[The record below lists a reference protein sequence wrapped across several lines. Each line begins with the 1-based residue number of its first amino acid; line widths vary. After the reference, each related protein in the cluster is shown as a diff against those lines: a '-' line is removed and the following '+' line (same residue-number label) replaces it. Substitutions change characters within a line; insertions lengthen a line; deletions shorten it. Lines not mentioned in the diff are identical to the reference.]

1 MTDNKI
7 QDWNDIPEYKNR
19 EAVWPRIFAEYKIS
33 EELLDEFLTTAEK
46 IYALPKD
53 VAFSGDVPLTAEKYF
68 LHTATVTDG
77 EENLQEVLQLDDCC
91 KFIAINQVF
100 SPKLLMKH
108 SPMLYYDD
116 LRLNIRLQDQ
126 WGDDLAKVYRYAGS
140 AYEVL
145 SETTYNLRSAEDVFK
160 MAANSEVIGVL
171 ENMDSQM
178 TEYFLANYTWTD
190 SELSYFLRRLPV
202 QEDMYEAI
210 YHLHQD
216 RDFRDDI
223 MYNIIMYQKP
233 SEDFLERY
241 YDQLPL
247 EQLCRSP
254 IKLSEDFLERHF
266 DSLNRCSSFDKQFA
280 ENPNISDEFIQKHKE
295 QFHYYDVWKTIAKSY
310 PFKSTD
316 FVIKHAD
323 KLQNYV
329 WDLRQNPVLENYDK
343 NEIQLLINKGLQKS
357 EAILF
362 EQEVVPFLDVVKEEL
377 LDIIQNSK
385 YSSDDKL
392 AIVEN
397 FKDTAQKCLLNTH
410 REVKTGKA
418 R

>member
-1 MTDNKI
+1 MADTKI

-19 EAVWPRIFAEYKIS
+19 EAVWPRIFAEYQIS

-46 IYALPKD
+46 VYNALP
-53 VAFSGDVPLTAEKYF
+53 GDVPLTAEKYF
-68 LHTATVTDG
+68 LHTETVTDDA
-77 EENLQEVLQLDDCC
+77 ENLKEDLQLDDCC
-91 KFIAINQVF
+91 KVIAMNQVF

-108 SPMLYYDD
+108 SPMLDYDD
-116 LRLNIRLQDQ
+116 LRLNIRIQEQ
-126 WGDDLAKVYRYAGS
+126 WGDDLADVYRYAGI
-140 AYEVL
+140 ANQVL
-145 SETTYNLRSAEDVFK
+145 SETEYTLRSSEDVFR
-160 MAANSEVIGVL
+160 MAANNEVIGVL
-171 ENMDSQM
+171 EDMDSQM
-178 TEYFLANYTWTD
+178 TEYFLANYTWTN
-190 SELSYFLRRLPV
+190 SELPYFLIYLPV
-202 QEDMYEAI
+202 QEDTYEAI
-210 YHLHQD
+210 YHLYQD
-216 RDFRDDI
+216 RDFRYDV

-233 SEDFLERY
+233 SEAFLERY

-247 EQLCRSP
+247 EQLCRSST
-254 IKLSEDFLERHF
+254 KLSEDFLERHF

-295 QFHYYDVWKTIAKSY
+295 QLQYYVWETIAKSY

-316 FVIKHAD
+316 SVIKHAD

-329 WDLRQNPVLENYDK
+329 WELRRNPVLENYDT

-362 EQEVVPFLDVVKEEL
+362 EQEVVPFLDEVKAEL

-385 YSSDDKL
+385 YSSNDKL
-392 AIVEN
+392 AIVDN
-397 FKDTAQKCLLNTH
+397 FKEAAQTYLLNSQKAV
-410 REVKTGKA
+410 EVSKA

>member
-19 EAVWPRIFAEYKIS
+19 EAVWPRIFAEYQIS

-46 IYALPKD
+46 VYNALP
-53 VAFSGDVPLTAEKYF
+53 GDVPLTAEKYF
-68 LHTATVTDG
+68 LHTETVTDDA
-77 EENLQEVLQLDDCC
+77 ENLKEDLQLDDCC
-91 KFIAINQVF
+91 KVIAMNQVF

-108 SPMLYYDD
+108 SPMLDYDD
-116 LRLNIRLQDQ
+116 LRLNIRIQDQ
-126 WGDDLAKVYRYAGS
+126 WGDDLADVYRYAGI
-140 AYEVL
+140 ANQVL
-145 SETTYNLRSAEDVFK
+145 SETEYTLRSSEDVFR
-160 MAANSEVIGVL
+160 MAANNEVVGVL
-171 ENMDSQM
+171 EDMDRQM

-190 SELSYFLRRLPV
+190 SELLYFLQYLPV
-202 QEDMYEAI
+202 QEDTYEAI
-210 YHLHQD
+210 YHLYHD
-216 RDFRDDI
+216 RDFRDDT

-247 EQLCRSP
+247 EQLCRSST
-254 IKLSEDFLERHF
+254 KLSEDFLERHF
-266 DSLNRCSSFDKQFA
+266 DSLNRCSLFDKQFA

-295 QFHYYDVWKTIAKSY
+295 QFQYYIWKTIAKSY

-316 FVIKHAD
+316 SVIKHAD

-329 WDLRQNPVLENYDK
+329 WELRHNPVLENYDT

-362 EQEVVPFLDVVKEEL
+362 EQEVVPFLDEVKSEL

-385 YSSDDKL
+385 YSSNDKL
-392 AIVEN
+392 AIVDN
-397 FKDTAQKCLLNTH
+397 FKEAAQTYLLNSQKAV
-410 REVKTGKA
+410 EVSKA

>member
-19 EAVWPRIFAEYKIS
+19 EVVWPRIFAEYQIS
-33 EELLDEFLTTAEK
+33 EELLDEFLTTAENMC
-46 IYALPKD
+46 IARLW
-53 VAFSGDVPLTAEKYF
+53 DVPLVPLMAKKYF
-68 LHTATVTDG
+68 LHT
-77 EENLQEVLQLDDCC
+77 ENLKEDLQLDDCC
-91 KFIAINQVF
+91 KIIAMNQVF

-202 QEDMYEAI
+202 QEDTYEAI

-216 RDFRDDI
+216 RDFRDDT

-241 YDQLPL
+241 YEQLPL
-247 EQLCRSP
+247 EQLCRSST
-254 IKLSEDFLERHF
+254 KLSEDFLERHF
-266 DSLNRCSSFDKQFA
+266 DSLNRCSLFDKQFA
-280 ENPNISDEFIQKHKE
+280 ENPNISDEFIQKYKE
-295 QFHYYDVWKTIAKSY
+295 QFQYYIWKTIAKSY

-316 FVIKHAD
+316 SVIKHAD

-329 WDLRQNPVLENYDK
+329 WELRHNPVLENYDT
-343 NEIQLLINKGLQKS
+343 NEIQLLINNGLQKS

-362 EQEVVPFLDVVKEEL
+362 EQEVVPFLDEVKSEL

-385 YSSDDKL
+385 YSSNDKL
-392 AIVEN
+392 AIVDN
-397 FKDTAQKCLLNTH
+397 FKEAAQTYLLNSQKA
-410 REVKTGKA
+410 VKVSKA

>member
-19 EAVWPRIFAEYKIS
+19 EAVWPRIFAEYQIS
-33 EELLDEFLTTAEK
+33 EELLDEFLTTAENMC
-46 IYALPKD
+46 IARL
-53 VAFSGDVPLTAEKYF
+53 GDVHHVPIMAKKYF
-68 LHTATVTDG
+68 LHT
-77 EENLQEVLQLDDCC
+77 ENLKEDFQLDDCC
-91 KFIAINQVF
+91 KIIAMNQVF

-108 SPMLYYDD
+108 SPMLDYDD
-116 LRLNIRLQDQ
+116 LRLNIRIQDQ

-145 SETTYNLRSAEDVFK
+145 SETTDTLRSAENVFK
-160 MAANSEVIGVL
+160 MAANSEVVGIL
-171 ENMDSQM
+171 EEMDSQM

-190 SELSYFLRRLPV
+190 SEISYFLRRLPV
-202 QEDMYEAI
+202 QEDTYEAI

-216 RDFRDDI
+216 RDFRDDT

-241 YDQLPL
+241 YEQLPL
-247 EQLCRSP
+247 EQLCRSST
-254 IKLSEDFLERHF
+254 KLSEDFLERHF
-266 DSLNRCSSFDKQFA
+266 DSLNRCSSFDKQFV

-295 QFHYYDVWKTIAKSY
+295 QLQYYVWETIAKSY

-316 FVIKHAD
+316 SVIKHAD

-329 WDLRQNPVLENYDK
+329 WELRRNPVLENYDK

-362 EQEVVPFLDVVKEEL
+362 EQEVVPFLDEVKAEL

-385 YSSDDKL
+385 YSSNDKL
-392 AIVEN
+392 AIVDN
-397 FKDTAQKCLLNTH
+397 FKEAAQTYLLNSQKA
-410 REVKTGKA
+410 VKVNKA

>member
-19 EAVWPRIFAEYKIS
+19 EAVWPRIFAEYQIS

-46 IYALPKD
+46 VYNALP
-53 VAFSGDVPLTAEKYF
+53 GDVPLTAEKYF
-68 LHTATVTDG
+68 LHTETVTDDA
-77 EENLQEVLQLDDCC
+77 ENLKEDLQLDDCC
-91 KFIAINQVF
+91 KVIAMNQVF
-100 SPKLLMKH
+100 SQKLLMKH
-108 SPMLYYDD
+108 SHVLDYND
-116 LRLNIRLQDQ
+116 LRLNIRIQDQ
-126 WGDDLAKVYRYAGS
+126 WGDDLADVYRYADIS
-140 AYEVL
+140 NQVL
-145 SETTYNLRSAEDVFK
+145 SETASTLHSAEDVFR
-160 MAANSEVIGVL
+160 MAANNEVVGVL
-171 ENMDSQM
+171 EDMDSQM

-247 EQLCRSP
+247 EQLCKSST
-254 IKLSEDFLERHF
+254 KLSEEFLERHF
-266 DSLNRCSSFDKQFA
+266 DSLNGCSSFDKQFA

-295 QFHYYDVWKTIAKSY
+295 QFRYYYVWETIAKSY
-310 PFKSTD
+310 PFQNTD
-316 FVIKHAD
+316 SVIKHAD

-329 WDLRQNPVLENYDK
+329 WELRQNPALENYDK

-362 EQEVVPFLDVVKEEL
+362 EQEVIPFLDEVKKEL
-377 LDIIQNSK
+377 LDIIHNSK
-385 YSSDDKL
+385 YSSNDKL
-392 AIVEN
+392 AIVDN

>member
-19 EAVWPRIFAEYKIS
+19 EVVWPRIFAEYQIS
-33 EELLDEFLTTAEK
+33 EELLDEFLTTAENMC
-46 IYALPKD
+46 IARL
-53 VAFSGDVPLTAEKYF
+53 GDVPLVPLMAKKYF
-68 LHTATVTDG
+68 LHT
-77 EENLQEVLQLDDCC
+77 ENLKEDLQLDDCC
-91 KFIAINQVF
+91 KIIAMKQVF

-247 EQLCRSP
+247 EQLCKSST
-254 IKLSEDFLERHF
+254 KLSEEFLERHF
-266 DSLNRCSSFDKQFA
+266 DSLNGCSSFDKQFA

-295 QFHYYDVWKTIAKSY
+295 QFRYYYVWETIAKSY
-310 PFKSTD
+310 PFQNTD
-316 FVIKHAD
+316 SVIKHAD

-329 WDLRQNPVLENYDK
+329 WELRQNPALENYDK

-362 EQEVVPFLDVVKEEL
+362 EQEVIPFLDEVKKEL
-377 LDIIQNSK
+377 LDIIHNSK
-385 YSSDDKL
+385 YSSNDKL
-392 AIVEN
+392 AIVDN
-397 FKDTAQKCLLNTH
+397 FKYTAQKCLLNTH